1 VKSTPPDDDELAV
14 GHFQRQRAAET
25 SIISLSSDSDSEGDD
40 DGHGGLEGLLA
51 PMAPLL
57 IARSRN
63 GVKKL
68 LVPAPAI
75 ATVGPEV
82 IDLT

>member
-1 VKSTPPDDDELAV
+1 M
-14 GHFQRQRAAET
+14 QRQRAAET
-25 SIISLSSDSDSEGDD
+25 SVISLSSDSDGEGDG
-40 DGHGGLEGLLA
+40 DGHGGLEGLVA

-63 GVKKL
+63 GVKKP

-75 ATVGPEV
+75 ATVEREV